1 MVGRRFVGGTRGG
14 PGGDVA
20 GWHFR
25 RTLTAG
31 VELIHPSA
39 WFSLERRSM
48 RMLLVGGLVMLA
60 LQVLLV
66 VGAYMLRV
74 TPEVVN
80 CDRGRQSVEVHVE
93 ESFRAYVT
101 NLDKYE
107 IGECKLWFHS

>member
-1 MVGRRFVGGTRGG
+1 
-14 PGGDVA
+14 
-20 GWHFR
+20 
-25 RTLTAG
+25 
-31 VELIHPSA
+31 
-39 WFSLERRSM
+39 M
-48 RMLLVGGLVMLA
+48 RMLLVGAFGMLA

-66 VGAYMLRV
+66 VGAYMLRM

-101 NLDKYE
+101 NLDKYK